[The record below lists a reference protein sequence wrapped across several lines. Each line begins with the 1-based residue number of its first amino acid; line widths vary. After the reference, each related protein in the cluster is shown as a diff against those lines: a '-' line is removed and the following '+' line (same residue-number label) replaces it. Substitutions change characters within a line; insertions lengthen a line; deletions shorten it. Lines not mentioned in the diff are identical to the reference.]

1 MLFLEYP
8 ACITCRKAKKWLEEN
23 NLLFEDRHIKQNPPT
38 KEELSSW
45 QKKSGLSLRRFFN
58 TSGQLYKSLNLKE
71 RLDDMSEEEQ
81 LSLLASDGMLV
92 QRPLLIGEDFVFV
105 GFKSAEWSALL

>member
-45 QKKSGLSLRRFFN
+45 QKKSGLPLRRFFN

-81 LSLLASDGMLV
+81 LTLLASDGMLV
-92 QRPLLIGEDFVFV
+92 KRPLLIGEDFVFV

>member
-92 QRPLLIGEDFVFV
+92 KRPLLIGEDFVFV